1 MSILVLANIGNS
13 DLTVDGQPLRRPRSE
28 GEAAWR
34 QRDNHRFAM
43 PIIEPCMTWILN
55 HHQHQRIDRV
65 VLFYTDQPD
74 TPETRKPDRYGVP
87 LRDKD
92 TVWCAQIIDHLL
104 RERFGDQIGQVERQ
118 IIARIDGASI
128 NPSMYDEAFDAY
140 AELVARL
147 IDPQAETCYVLM
159 TGGIPACNSALQLQA
174 ISAFGARCRVLY
186 QPEGGIPYELRIG
199 DQILKTFRRA
209 TAIEALERLDFA
221 TALGIVRQ
229 LGNDA
234 LIALVE
240 HAHYRECFDFERAQ
254 EALNRAVRQA
264 SGDLRPFLAGLQS
277 DLERLIRNPDMESLL
292 RELVANATITFRNG
306 RYADFLGRIFRFQ
319 EAALRLIVETYLQVP
334 TDMSKEAKATNLPLY
349 QQRINDDPGLKAWL
363 DGRTID
369 GTPLRYDTPNIPAMQ
384 AMLEYIID
392 EKSVRP
398 DGRAYLTKD
407 VRGKLTGVKK
417 RLDRISALSQ
427 LRNQS
432 IIAHGFTG
440 VSRER
445 LAETCGGNPDSLVDD
460 LKKIVE
466 LLNLNSGNSPF
477 DQISWRAVEHI
488 RHLK

>member
-174 ISAFGARCRVLY
+174 ISAFGERCRVLY
-186 QPEGGIPYELRIG
+186 QPEGSVPYELRIG

-277 DLERLIRNPDMESLL
+277 DLERLIRRSGYGRAAARTGRQRDDHLQERSLRRFSGAHLSLPGGGAAPDCRDLSSGSNRYEQRGKGDQPAVVPAAHQRRSRLESLA
-292 RELVANATITFRNG
+292 RC
-306 RYADFLGRIFRFQ
+306 
-319 EAALRLIVETYLQVP
+319 
-334 TDMSKEAKATNLPLY
+334 
-349 QQRINDDPGLKAWL
+349 
-363 DGRTID
+363 
-369 GTPLRYDTPNIPAMQ
+369 
-384 AMLEYIID
+384 
-392 EKSVRP
+392 
-398 DGRAYLTKD
+398 
-407 VRGKLTGVKK
+407 
-417 RLDRISALSQ
+417 
-427 LRNQS
+427 
-432 IIAHGFTG
+432 AH
-440 VSRER
+440 
-445 LAETCGGNPDSLVDD
+445 
-460 LKKIVE
+460 
-466 LLNLNSGNSPF
+466 
-477 DQISWRAVEHI
+477 H
-488 RHLK
+488 